1 MKDFDV
7 IVIGSGIGGL
17 VSAGMLTSQGLKTLM
32 IERRTTPGGYLSSFR
47 RKGFVFDSAVDCIS
61 GVGPGGLIYRTLELL
76 GVNRE
81 VSFIKI
87 DPIRVSM
94 FPDLEITIDG
104 DINAYMDRLT
114 ALFPPEAT
122 TIKGFFEKSER
133 VYNELQSTLGTII
146 SGRLELNTITPD
158 VIRLMDVSYENLLNE
173 FFKDYRLKAVL
184 SDRCPFIGLPPS
196 GVSAIAMVNM
206 IMSYFKLGAYRSTGG
221 FQKLAD
227 VFIDGIKKNG
237 GKVIFGNGAGKILLD
252 RDDNC
257 ICNGVRCENGEE
269 YTANHVISNADF
281 NHTFRCLLGGKY
293 SLFADDLTHNPGITT
308 SFFIVYIGIEGNVDV
323 YSSIGYFPSYDMEK
337 YFSPDMSFREDST
350 IGITVASIEDKSRAP
365 DSCSAVVLHEMI
377 EASDKSLDKAE
388 CLEKIMKKAGNIIP
402 LTKDKIVV
410 LDAATSQTLERYTG
424 NSKGAAFGW
433 RQIPGFKGI
442 KRHGIRNLYI
452 AGHWGDMGGGVLAA
466 AYSGAKVA
474 GEILAKEGIKDVI

>member
-1 MKDFDV
+1 MKDFEV

-32 IERRTTPGGYLSSFR
+32 IERHITPGGYLSSFR
-47 RKGFVFDSAVDCIS
+47 KKGFVFDSAVDCIS
-61 GVGPGGLIYRTLELL
+61 GVGPAGLIYKTLELL
-76 GVNRE
+76 NVNKE
-81 VSFIKI
+81 VNFIRI

-94 FPDLEITIDG
+94 FPNLEITIDG
-104 DINAYMDRLT
+104 DVNAYMDKLT
-114 ALFPPEAT
+114 ASFPPEAT
-122 TIKGFFEKSER
+122 AIKSFFERAGR
-133 VYNELQSTLGTII
+133 VYNELQSALSAII

-158 VIRLMDVSYENLLNE
+158 VLRLMDVSYGELLND

-196 GVSAIAMVNM
+196 GVSAVAMFNM

-227 VFIDGIKKNG
+227 VFIEGIKKNG
-237 GKVIFGNGAGKILLD
+237 GKVIFGNGVKKILLD
-252 RDDNC
+252 SDDN
-257 ICNGVRCENGEE
+257 CNGVRCENGEE
-269 YTANHVISNADF
+269 YTASYVISNADF

-293 SLFADDLTHNPGITT
+293 SFLADDLTRYPGITT
-308 SFFIVYIGIEGNVDV
+308 SFFIVYAGIEGNIDTH
-323 YSSIGYFPSYDMEK
+323 SSIGYFPSYDMEK
-337 YFSPDMSFREDST
+337 FFTSDMFFREDST
-350 IGITVASIEDKSRAP
+350 IGITIASIEDNSRAP
-365 DSCSAVVLHEMI
+365 DSCSTVVLHEMTGS
-377 EASDKSLDKAE
+377 SDKNLDKAD

-402 LTKDKIVV
+402 LTEDKIIV

-424 NSKGAAFGW
+424 NFKGAAFGW
-433 RQIPGFKGI
+433 RQIPGFRGI
-442 KRHGIRNLYI
+442 RRHGIRNLYI

>member
-17 VSAGMLTSQGLKTLM
+17 VSAGMLSSQGLKTLM
-32 IERRTTPGGYLSSFR
+32 IERHITPGGYLSSFR
-47 RKGFVFDSAVDCIS
+47 RKGFIFDSVVDCIA
-61 GVGPGGLIYRTLELL
+61 GVAPGGLIYRTLELL

-122 TIKGFFEKSER
+122 AIKGFFEISER
-133 VYNELQSTLGTII
+133 VYNELQSALGSII

-158 VIRLMDVSYENLLNE
+158 AIRLMDVSYENLLNE

-206 IMSYFKLGAYRSTGG
+206 IMSYFKLGAYRSIGG

-237 GKVIFGNGAGKILLD
+237 GKVIFGNGVGKILLD

-308 SFFIVYIGIEGNVDV
+308 SFFIVYAGLDGNINTH
-323 YSSIGYFPSYDMEK
+323 SSIGYFPSYDMEK
-337 YFSPDMSFREDST
+337 FFTPNIFLREDST
-350 IGITVASIEDKSRAP
+350 MGITVASIEDKSRAP
-365 DSCSAVVLHEMI
+365 DGCSTVVLHEMT
-377 EASDKSLDKAE
+377 EAFDKSLDKAE

-433 RQIPGFKGI
+433 RQIPGFKGV
-442 KRHGIRNLYI
+442 KHHGIINLYI

-474 GEILAKEGIKDVI
+474 GEILAKEGIRDVI

>member
-32 IERRTTPGGYLSSFR
+32 IERHITPGGYLSSFR
-47 RKGFVFDSAVDCIS
+47 KKGFVFDSAVDCIS
-61 GVGPGGLIYRTLELL
+61 GVGPDGLIYKTLELL
-76 GVNRE
+76 NVNRE
-81 VSFIKI
+81 VNFIRI

-94 FPDLEITIDG
+94 FPDLEIIIDG
-104 DINAYMDRLT
+104 DINAYMNRLT

-122 TIKGFFEKSER
+122 AIKGFFEKSER
-133 VYNELQSTLGTII
+133 VYNELQSALGTII

-158 VIRLMDVSYENLLNE
+158 VVKLMDISYRELLNE
-173 FFKDYRLKAVL
+173 FFKDYRLRTVL

-196 GVSAIAMVNM
+196 GVSAVAMVNM

-227 VFIDGIKKNG
+227 VFIKGIKKNG
-237 GKVIFGNGAGKILLD
+237 GKVIFGNGVRQIFLD
-252 RDDNC
+252 HGGN
-257 ICNGVRCENGEE
+257 CNGVRCENGEE
-269 YTANHVISNADF
+269 YTASYVVSNADF

-293 SLFADDLTHNPGITT
+293 SLLADDLTRNPGITT
-308 SFFIVYIGIEGNVDV
+308 SFFIVYAGIEGNIDTH
-323 YSSIGYFPSYDMEK
+323 SSIGYFPSYDMEK
-337 YFSPDMSFREDST
+337 FFTSDMFFREDST
-350 IGITVASIEDKSRAP
+350 IGITIASIEDNSRAP
-365 DSCSAVVLHEMI
+365 DSCSTVVLHEMTGS
-377 EASDKSLDKAE
+377 SDKSLDKAE

-402 LTKDKIVV
+402 LTEDKIIV

-424 NSKGAAFGW
+424 NFKGAAFGW
-433 RQIPGFKGI
+433 RQIPGFRGI
-442 KRHGIRNLYI
+442 RRHGIRNLYI